1 VTRDLCGH
9 PRGVPFSG
17 GSEVYVYGTVN
28 SSLPSS
34 SSEPRERRA
43 DGRDRREQGRE
54 PGKLQVS
61 LRTLF
66 VVIAGV
72 LLTWLVVEFV
82 ARTLL
87 AITLTATALM
97 IAVALDHGVSALMR
111 RRVPRPWAIAAVV
124 LTALALVV
132 GLGFTVIPPA
142 VNQGKALVLGLPDI
156 IHKARGTRIF
166 HVLDDRLHIAKS
178 LLSFEQRLPQMLEE
192 TAAPIL
198 ALLGGV
204 LSGVAAVVTVTV
216 LAIFMLIFGADLVRE
231 WLRETLPSRR
241 PRYGAI
247 VDKTYAS
254 IGGYLMGLGVICFA
268 NAACTTAFLAITGI
282 PFFLP
287 LGIVSGLSSMVP
299 YAGPAV
305 LGSTVTLIAFAT
317 KGPGFGIGTAIY
329 FIVYGQIEGQ
339 ILSPL
344 VFKRT
349 VHVNPLVVLLSVVFF
364 SELAG
369 IVGAVLAVPAA
380 AALQILIR
388 EVLRVRRDRLHLA
401 ATALNSPDLPDS
413 PEPNTDNGA

>member
-1 VTRDLCGH
+1 M
-9 PRGVPFSG
+9 PPAA
-17 GSEVYVYGTVN
+17 VYVGDIVST
-28 SSLPSS
+28 SSHSP
-34 SSEPRERRA
+34 EPRERRA
-43 DGRDRREQGRE
+43 PRETRE
-54 PGKLQVS
+54 PGRLQVAP
-61 LRTLF
+61 RTLIMVLF
-66 VVIAGV
+66 GVVLMWAA
-72 LLTWLVVEFV
+72 VEFV

-87 AITLTATALM
+87 AMTLTGIAVM
-97 IAVALDHGVSALMR
+97 IAVALNHGVAALTR
-111 RRVPRPWAIAAVV
+111 RGVPRNWAIPAVV
-124 LTALALVV
+124 LAAACVMV

-142 VNQGKALVLGLPDI
+142 VNQGKALVMGLPDI
-156 IHKARGTRIF
+156 IHKARGTRVF
-166 HVLDDRLHIAKS
+166 HALDDRLHIAKS

-192 TAAPIL
+192 TAARIL
-198 ALLGGV
+198 SLLGGV
-204 LSGVAAVVTVTV
+204 LSAVAAVVTVTV
-216 LAIFMLIFGADLVRE
+216 LAIFMLIFGGELVQE
-231 WLRETLPSRR
+231 WLRETLPNRR
-241 PRYGAI
+241 PRYTTIA
-247 VDKTYAS
+247 DKTYAS

-268 NAACTTAFLAITGI
+268 NATCTTAFLAIAGI

-317 KGPGFGIGTAIY
+317 KGTGYGIATAIY
-329 FIVYGQIEGQ
+329 YVVYGQVEGQ

-388 EVLRVRRDRLHLA
+388 EVLRVRRDCLHLA
-401 ATALNSPDLPDS
+401 ATPLNSPDEEA
-413 PEPNTDNGA
+413 EPPSSFDNGA

>member
-1 VTRDLCGH
+1 MV
-9 PRGVPFSG
+9 
-17 GSEVYVYGTVN
+17 
-28 SSLPSS
+28 
-34 SSEPRERRA
+34 
-43 DGRDRREQGRE
+43 
-54 PGKLQVS
+54 
-61 LRTLF
+61 LF
-66 VVIAGV
+66 GV
-72 LLTWLVVEFV
+72 LLTWAAVEFV

-87 AITLTATALM
+87 ALTLTASAVM
-97 IAVALDHGVSALMR
+97 IAVALNHGVVALAR
-111 RRVPRPWAIAAVV
+111 RRVPRAWAIPAVV
-124 LTALALVV
+124 LAAACIVV
-132 GLGFTVIPPA
+132 ALGFTVIPPA
-142 VNQGKALVLGLPDI
+142 VNQGKELAVGLPDI

-166 HVLDDRLHIAKS
+166 HALDDRLHIAKG

-198 ALLGGV
+198 SLLGGV
-204 LSGVAAVVTVTV
+204 LSAVAAIVTVTV
-216 LAIFMLIFGADLVRE
+216 LAIFMLIFGGELVHE

-241 PRYGAI
+241 PRYAAI
-247 VDKTYAS
+247 IDKTYAS

-268 NAACTTAFLAITGI
+268 NATCTTAFLAIAGI

-305 LGSTVTLIAFAT
+305 LGTTVTLIAFAT
-317 KGPGFGIGTAIY
+317 KGPGYGIGTAIY
-329 FIVYGQIEGQ
+329 YIVYGQIEGQ

-369 IVGAVLAVPAA
+369 IIGAVLAVPAA
-380 AALQILIR
+380 AAIQILIR

-401 ATALNSPDLPDS
+401 ATPLNSPDHAEQAGD
-413 PEPNTDNGA
+413 DA

>member
-1 VTRDLCGH
+1 V
-9 PRGVPFSG
+9 SA
-17 GSEVYVYGTVN
+17 
-28 SSLPSS
+28 PSPS
-34 SSEPRERRA
+34 PSAIEPRERRA
-43 DGRDRREQGRE
+43 HVRE
-54 PGKLQVS
+54 PGRLQVTP
-61 LRTLF
+61 RTL
-66 VVIAGV
+66 VMVLGGV
-72 LLTWLVVEFV
+72 LLTWAAVEFV

-87 AITLTATALM
+87 ALTLTAAAVM
-97 IAVALDHGVSALMR
+97 IAVALNHGVAALMR
-111 RRVPRPWAIAAVV
+111 RRVPRGWAIAA
-124 LTALALVV
+124 ALVAAFCV
-132 GLGFTVIPPA
+132 VVALGFTVIPPA

-156 IHKARGTRIF
+156 IHKARGTRVF
-166 HVLDDRLHIAKS
+166 QALDDRLHIAKS

-198 ALLGGV
+198 SLLGGV
-204 LSGVAAVVTVTV
+204 VSGVAAVVTVLV
-216 LAIFMLIFGADLVRE
+216 LAIFMLIFGGELVHE

-241 PRYGAI
+241 PRYTVI

-268 NAACTTAFLAITGI
+268 NAACTTAFLAIAGI

-305 LGSTVTLIAFAT
+305 MGTTVTLIAFAT
-317 KGPGFGIGTAIY
+317 KGTGFGIGTAIY
-329 FIVYGQIEGQ
+329 YVVYGQIEGQ

-369 IVGAVLAVPAA
+369 IIGAVLAVPAA

-388 EVLRVRRDRLHLA
+388 EVLRVRRDKLHLP
-401 ATALNSPDLPDS
+401 ATPLNSPDQA
-413 PEPNTDNGA
+413 EPSHDNGA